1 MDNKEKTKEYIKVMQ
16 AYVDGAEIEERW
28 LTMQKPEWLLDPK
41 PLWQWETHDYRIKL
55 IELVPGRK
63 YKSVLWEYFYKYIG
77 MDAERYVFAIEPLV
91 NGYVSLAKLP
101 EDIQEVE
108 AQK

>member
-16 AYVDGAEIEERW
+16 AYVDGVEVEEDLFKTGEYGKSENPCW
-28 LTMQKPEWLLDPK
+28 NFVQN
-41 PLWQWETHDYRIKL
+41 HYRIKL